1 MSLQSSNIRS
11 IVLLFCVLSLA
22 GIGILMLASTG
33 AYATDGT
40 AEGMGGLKKQCVFII
55 AGLLVCGVAS
65 LVDYHLLEKLTPWLV
80 GAAAILLALC
90 YSPFGVKANGETRWI
105 HFGFIG
111 LRRFV
116 MQPSEVGKLAVIA
129 WLAWW
134 YARHPLR
141 TGEFWKG
148 YLQPWLVP
156 AGLILLIAFEK
167 DLGTAV
173 LLGGVVLLVMFTAG
187 VKLLHLATAG
197 LLGVA
202 AIGTAIVLIPE
213 RLGRLTAFMNLEA
226 HRLGEGLQQW
236 RSLIAL
242 GSGGLEGRGYGN
254 GVEKMFYMPYAHTDF
269 IFPMIGEEF
278 GLAGTLTVVFLFV
291 MLVMSGMLIASSA
304 PDTFGRALGAG
315 IVGIIGCQALINL
328 MVTTALLPNKGMPL
342 PFISYGGS
350 SVLMLFFMI
359 GVLINIHRQGF
370 ALESGRKSVTFAE
383 PVITPRL

>member
-1 MSLQSSNIRS
+1 MHFHASNIRS
-11 IVLLFCVLSLA
+11 IVLLICVLLLA

-40 AEGMGGLKKQCVFII
+40 AVGMSGLKKQGVFIVTGLIVCAI
-55 AGLLVCGVAS
+55 AS
-65 LVDYHLLEKLTPWLV
+65 RIDYHLLERLTPWLA
-80 GAAAILLALC
+80 GGAAILLALC
-90 YSPFGVKANGETRWI
+90 YSPFGVTANGETRWI
-105 HFGFIG
+105 NFGFIG
-111 LRRFV
+111 LRGFV

-167 DLGTAV
+167 DLGTAA

-197 LLGVA
+197 LAGGAALGA
-202 AIGTAIVLIPE
+202 AVMLIPE
-213 RLGRLTAFMNLEA
+213 RMGRLTAFMHLEE

-278 GLAGTLTVVFLFV
+278 GLVGTLAVVFLFV

-315 IVGIIGCQALINL
+315 IVGLIGCQALLNL

-359 GVLINIHRQGF
+359 GLLLNIHRQGF
-370 ALESGRKSVTFAE
+370 AFESGRRSVTFAE

>member
-1 MSLQSSNIRS
+1 MSVHSSNVRS
-11 IVLLFCVLSLA
+11 IVLLCSVLLLA
-22 GIGILMLASTG
+22 GVGVLMLASTG

-40 AEGMGGLKKQCVFII
+40 AAGMGGLKKQCVFILT
-55 AGLLVCGVAS
+55 GLLVCGIAS
-65 LVDYHLLEKLTPWLV
+65 RIDYHLLERFAVWLAV
-80 GAAAILLALC
+80 GASILLSLC
-90 YSPFGVKANGETRWI
+90 YTPFGVTANGETRWI

-111 LRRFV
+111 LRKFV
-116 MQPSEVGKLAVIA
+116 MQPSEVGKLAIIV

-141 TGEFWKG
+141 TGEFLKG
-148 YLQPWLVP
+148 YIQPAIVP
-156 AGLILLIAFEK
+156 VGLILLIAFEK
-167 DLGTAV
+167 DLGTAA
-173 LLGGVVLLVMFTAG
+173 LLGIVVFMVMFTVG
-187 VKLLHLATAG
+187 VKILHLASAA
-197 LLGVA
+197 LCGVA
-202 AIGTAIVLIPE
+202 TLGAAVMFIPE
-213 RLGRLTAFMNLEA
+213 RMGRLTAFMKLEE

-242 GSGGLEGRGYGN
+242 GSGGLDGRGYGN

-315 IVGIIGCQALINL
+315 IVGLIGCQALINL

-350 SVLMLFFMI
+350 SVLMLFLMI
-359 GVLINIHRQGF
+359 GILLNIHRQGF
-370 ALESGRKSVTFAE
+370 ALESGRRMVTFSE
-383 PVITPRL
+383 PVISPRL

>member
-1 MSLQSSNIRS
+1 MTFHSSNIRS
-11 IVLLFCVLSLA
+11 VVLLFCVLSLA

-40 AEGMGGLKKQCVFII
+40 AEGMGGLKKQCVFIL
-55 AGLLVCGVAS
+55 AGLIVCGVAS
-65 LVDYHLLEKLTPWLV
+65 LIDYHLIEKLTPWLV

-105 HFGFIG
+105 NFGFIG

-148 YLQPWLVP
+148 YLQPWFVP

-167 DLGTAV
+167 DLGTAA

-187 VKLLHLATAG
+187 VKLLHL
-197 LLGVA
+197 
-202 AIGTAIVLIPE
+202 GTAVFGGAAVLGTAVTVIPE
-213 RLGRLTAFMNLEA
+213 RLGRLTAFMDLEA

-278 GLAGTLTVVFLFV
+278 GLAGTLAVVFLFV

-304 PDTFGRALGAG
+304 PDTFGRAMGAG
-315 IVGIIGCQALINL
+315 IVGLIGCQALINL
-328 MVTTALLPNKGMPL
+328 MVTTAMLPNKGMPL

-350 SVLMLFFMI
+350 SVLMLFFMV